1 MTKVW
6 IEKTLV
12 RGRPT
17 REKGDRAL
25 GKTIWSPTQG
35 NARAGRQPADVYRN
49 MREVKK
55 DDLVLHLIDNSHITG
70 VSIVKSDEIEQV
82 KGLPNTDWDETRDCY
97 LHRLEKYV
105 ELVVPIDRQDIFS
118 DTNRDALTDINDKSE
133 VFYTSNFTLRQ
144 GAYLTPCNNE
154 LGLLLNSIY
163 KSNPILRAG

>member
-55 DDLVLHLIDNSHITG
+55 GDLVLHLIDNFNISG
-70 VSIVKSDEIEQV
+70 VSIVKSEEIERV

-97 LHRLEKYV
+97 MHRLEKYA

-118 DTNRDALTDINDKSE
+118 DTNQNDLTDINNRSE

-144 GAYLTPCNNE
+144 GAYLTPCIDD
-154 LGLLLNSIY
+154 LAFLLNDIY
-163 KSNPILRAG
+163 KDKEQ